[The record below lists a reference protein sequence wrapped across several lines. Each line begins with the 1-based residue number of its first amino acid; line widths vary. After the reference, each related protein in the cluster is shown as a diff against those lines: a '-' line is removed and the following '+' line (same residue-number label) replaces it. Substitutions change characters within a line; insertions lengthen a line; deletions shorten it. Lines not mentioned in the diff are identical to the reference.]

1 MPTGTASAPTL
12 RGRAG
17 YATRLVARA
26 QGQPAAAA
34 DDKLSR
40 IHQQLDQL
48 QHSMASGISVRG
60 EAHRGL
66 QPAAKTSTASTPP
79 LFAVAPA
86 AAPAAARPRTR
97 TPTSLMWAGTQS
109 FDEQARSRGV
119 SRQ

>member
-1 MPTGTASAPTL
+1 
-12 RGRAG
+12 
-17 YATRLVARA
+17 
-26 QGQPAAAA
+26 
-34 DDKLSR
+34 
-40 IHQQLDQL
+40 
-48 QHSMASGISVRG
+48 MASGISVRG

-86 AAPAAARPRTR
+86 TAPAAVRPRSRTR

-109 FDEQARSRGV
+109 FDEQARSRGL